1 MQAGGAVAAGFW
13 KDNTDAILAS
23 FYGGEQFSP
32 AVFDVMY
39 GRTNPSGKLPV
50 TFPQTQDDQK
60 LSAEQ
65 YPGVNNTST
74 YSEGLE
80 IGYRMY
86 DMQNKSPAYPF
97 GHGLSYTTFDY
108 D

>member
-13 KDNTDAILAS
+13 EENSDAILTS

-50 TFPQTQDDQK
+50 TFP
-60 LSAEQ
+60 
-65 YPGVNNTST
+65 
-74 YSEGLE
+74 
-80 IGYRMY
+80 
-86 DMQNKSPAYPF
+86 
-97 GHGLSYTTFDY
+97 
-108 D
+108 